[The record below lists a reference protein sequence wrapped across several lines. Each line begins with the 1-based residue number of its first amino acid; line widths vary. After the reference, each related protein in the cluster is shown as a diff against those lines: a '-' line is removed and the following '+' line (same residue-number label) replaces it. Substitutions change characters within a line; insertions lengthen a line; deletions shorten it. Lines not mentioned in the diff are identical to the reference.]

1 MDGDGDFDTATWKEN
16 RLCKKSSSE
25 KVYQITSDC
34 KPVGEMFF
42 FRNDNGKFTVSDRH
56 EIDPGATIALYN
68 FDINKDGKMDFY
80 AFRDEWNTF
89 ECNNQINNIFFGN
102 GDGTFRR
109 PSVKEQS
116 EIFGNYGCEIQS
128 YFFDFEGDSYR
139 AFFTHKYSKNF
150 SGSRAVYVGV
160 EKLPTKA
167 EKAKHIAEKNKSSLL
182 FDGRYRFNLFRHN
195 DDEGSMKIGNG
206 FVEIRN
212 GEVIIEKDNRELA
225 TGSTDLYDTFSGQI
239 NEKGKVSASMTLDVL
254 NGKDVLEAYEFNGSI
269 QDKKIWGE
277 TAFKYSFK
285 AFMLI
290 EQKTEEQAIE
300 DEIAAF
306 EAELAAELGE

>member
-1 MDGDGDFDTATWKEN
+1 MSEVNYKNGGVELKPLDKYIASKKPDKEELFNNWSGWEKKRKGWAVPGYETSERFKLISESYRSHQFDMDGDGDFDTATLKEN
-16 RLCKKSSSE
+16 RLCKKSASE

-56 EIDPGATIALYN
+56 EIDPWATTALYN

-139 AFFTHKYSKNF
+139 TFFTHKYSKNF

-160 EKLPTKA
+160 EKLA
-167 EKAKHIAEKNKSSLL
+167 N
-182 FDGRYRFNLFRHN
+182 N
-195 DDEGSMKIGNG
+195 
-206 FVEIRN
+206 
-212 GEVIIEKDNRELA
+212 
-225 TGSTDLYDTFSGQI
+225 
-239 NEKGKVSASMTLDVL
+239 
-254 NGKDVLEAYEFNGSI
+254 
-269 QDKKIWGE
+269 
-277 TAFKYSFK
+277 
-285 AFMLI
+285 
-290 EQKTEEQAIE
+290 
-300 DEIAAF
+300 
-306 EAELAAELGE
+306 